1 MIQRMV
7 VSALLA
13 GFAAGLVAALLH
25 FAFVQPKILLAEQYE
40 SGALVHFEG
49 AKTGVGAAHDQT
61 AHDHAAPA
69 DAPADASA
77 GTAAESTTAAQP
89 AAHDHPATD
98 EAEAS
103 PLKRNALTA
112 AFYGL
117 TYVSYGLLLV
127 AAFAAVEQTGR
138 QVTAA
143 EGLLWGLAGF
153 AVFQLAPA
161 MGLEPELPGTPAA
174 DLAARQIWWWGT
186 AASTA
191 MGLAAL
197 AYGSGPLRW
206 ALGLVLLALPHV
218 IGAPHMDGFGGVAP
232 PELASTF
239 AARTLGVSLVAWLS
253 LGYLATRLWAEAE
266 R

>member
-13 GFAAGLVAALLH
+13 GFAAGLIAALLH

-49 AKTGVGAAHDQT
+49 AKTGTEAAHDQT

-69 DAPADASA
+69 GASADA
-77 GTAAESTTAAQP
+77 AAESTATAQP
-89 AAHDHPATD
+89 AAHDHPATA

-103 PLKRNALTA
+103 PLTRNALTA

-138 QVTAA
+138 RVTAA

-174 DLAARQIWWWGT
+174 DLTARQIWWWGT

-218 IGAPHMDGFGGVAP
+218 IGAPHLDGFGGVAP

-253 LGYLATRLWAEAE
+253 LGYLATRLWADAD